1 MLIPRV
7 RNFLQYVELHKQL
20 QVAVHNEGAVPVE
33 IRDSFFNKF
42 VTHGKQ
48 GGTGLGTYSAR
59 MLAGAQNGIVA
70 LDVSDPGATT
80 ITVTLP
86 AAP

>member
-1 MLIPRV
+1 MRV
-7 RNFLQYVELHKQL
+7 IIQNK
-20 QVAVHNEGAVPVE
+20 GAVPAD
-33 IRDSFFNKF
+33 IREHFFDKF

-59 MLAGAQNGIVA
+59 LLAEAQNGSVA
-70 LDVSDPGATT
+70 LEVSDQENSTT

-86 AAP
+86 RVSS